1 MKGQSS
7 GSVGTVLA
15 ALTLVTIA
23 LAPGRIAADEPTV
36 PARITALAL
45 SPQPGMLWIGT
56 TAGLLRRSG
65 DQGRTVGRV
74 ALLANARAASITA
87 LAVDLGPP

>member
-56 TAGLLRRSG
+56 TAGLLRSG

-74 ALLANARAASITA
+74 ALSAKARAASITA